1 MIVTWPAGDQFCVHT
16 LIVNPAA
23 WPGLMLLEVRVTA
36 MQICGVAFTTA
47 SRVAVGVAVGLD
59 VVAWVVGVVVAECEL
74 DADALGDVV
83 WVADGVVWVA
93 DGEGDGELDGEGLGD
108 GLGVGLGL
116 GVGVGLG
123 CLDGVGDVCGAGL
136 PGTDPS
142 DSHSTLVSRL
152 GRT

>member
-23 WPGLMLLEVRVTA
+23 WPGLMLPEVRVTA

-47 SRVAVGVAVGLD
+47 SRVAVGLD
-59 VVAWVVGVVVAECEL
+59 VAAWVVGVVVAECEL
-74 DADALGDVV
+74 DADALGDGV

-93 DGEGDGELDGEGLGD
+93 DGDGDGELDGEGLGD

-116 GVGVGLG
+116 GGGVG
-123 CLDGVGDVCGAGL
+123 CLDGVGDGCGAGL
-136 PGTDPS
+136 PGTDPR
-142 DSHSTLVSRL
+142 DSHCRLVSRL